1 MNLLFVILGV
11 ALLYYGG
18 ELLVNNAVRLAE
30 RLNISSVVI
39 GLTVV
44 AFGTSAPELAATLA
58 ATLQGLPELALGNVV
73 GSNIANVGLILGLTA
88 LLYPLESTPKF
99 VRREVP
105 IMLGV
110 SALLVP
116 VLWNGVV
123 GRLEGALLLV
133 VLGVYLFYLFKAD
146 NVAQVTAPVTS
157 TPVTSAPVTSTP
169 VTSTPDTSVPDVPT
183 PATVAAE
190 AETPLWRSLLF
201 LTLGVGLLVLGAR
214 LLVVGA
220 AALARAF
227 GVPEAVI
234 GLSLVAFG
242 TSLPELA
249 SSAVAA
255 LRKETDI
262 ILGNIVGSNI
272 FNVLAVLGV
281 TALVTP
287 VREPFVHAAPNLSVM
302 LAFSAA
308 VFLMMFRGSRL
319 GRLGGGALL
328 FAYVGYVGFLF
339 F

>member
-18 ELLVNNAVRLAE
+18 ELLVNNAVRLAG

-88 LLYPLESTPKF
+88 LLYPLESTPNF

-157 TPVTSAPVTSTP
+157 APVTSTP
-169 VTSTPDTSVPDVPT
+169 VTSAPVTAPDTSVPDVPA
-183 PATVAAE
+183 PATAAAE

-201 LTLGVGLLVLGAR
+201 LTLGVGLLVVGAR

-287 VREPFVHAAPNLSVM
+287 VREPFVRAAPNLGVM

-328 FAYVGYVGFLF
+328 LAYVGYVGFLF